1 MTGYTALR
9 LPAESVFAVLLLGL
23 FPCHGSAGQAHPSQS
38 ESPAALL
45 LEARNAALSIQET
58 AERTDALTVIVGK
71 QVQFDPSGARETLKM
86 FPKLPNKLTYLA
98 DLAAAFAKAGNI
110 PETERLYAE
119 IVVEDQS
126 SRIGKLAASNALG
139 QLALAYVKSGNIEE
153 AFRIYERLKERTKQE
168 PPAIVGVVAANLVEA
183 QAKQDDIPGA
193 LRTYS
198 GIAGE
203 NPYPLMKIVGDRAR
217 NGKLSE
223 AQEIVG
229 RVDDASQR
237 YAQWGIVQAQI
248 TQGRLTDAQ
257 VTASGIKPGHA
268 KASALLELAQYH
280 RQHGANQLA
289 LLLLQEADTS
299 ARSTVNVWTRADI
312 LRRIA
317 AETAIVGDPATAV
330 NIAKSIEKDG
340 HRNSALHDIAKAQ
353 AKRGDIAGA
362 FNTAA
367 MVKRAPQAD
376 DLGRTVYET
385 VASDILVEMVKT
397 GKGKEARETAAHF
410 QDTDVSRA
418 WLYSGIAMAQADL
431 GHIKEAHAVLALAE
445 TEAQRSARRKELR
458 QVEEKIRLGSQT
470 TADDSRRRELVKMEL
485 DISRALEAMAK
496 ALARKG
502 DLSAAIALAR
512 ESNEPAQRLKLI
524 EALSAVH
531 AQSGY
536 KLITVRWARTLSSPS
551 ERAFALVGI
560 ATGLSR
566 EADKPKA
573 KAAASQTR

>member
-1 MTGYTALR
+1 
-9 LPAESVFAVLLLGL
+9 
-23 FPCHGSAGQAHPSQS
+23 
-38 ESPAALL
+38 
-45 LEARNAALSIQET
+45 
-58 AERTDALTVIVGK
+58 
-71 QVQFDPSGARETLKM
+71 
-86 FPKLPNKLTYLA
+86 
-98 DLAAAFAKAGNI
+98 KAGNI

-139 QLALAYVKSGNIEE
+139 QLALAHVKSGNIEE

-198 GIAGE
+198 SIAGE

-229 RVDDASQR
+229 GLDDASQR

-299 ARSTVNVWTRADI
+299 ARSTVNVLTRADI

-317 AETAIVGDPATAV
+317 AETAVVGDPATAV
-330 NIAKSIEKDG
+330 NIAKSIENDG
-340 HRNSALHDIAKAQ
+340 HRNSAIHDIAKAQ

-367 MVKRAPQAD
+367 MLKRAPQAH

-397 GKGKEARETAAHF
+397 GKGREARETAAHF

-458 QVEEKIRLGSQT
+458 QVEEKIRLGQT
-470 TADDSRRRELVKMEL
+470 TADDSRRRELLKMDL

-496 ALARKG
+496 AHARKG

-512 ESNEPAQRLKLI
+512 EANEPAQRLKLI
-524 EALSAVH
+524 EAVSGVH

-551 ERAFALVGI
+551 ERVFALVGI
-560 ATGLSR
+560 ATGLSQ
-566 EADKPKA
+566 EADKRKA
-573 KAAASQTR
+573 KSAASHH